1 MQFLATVMILLLT
14 EVYSVFVLRRLRIRW
29 VSKVSPQLQGKTQI
43 TEGIGYDVFPGTR
56 PEAIGIEGRDNT
68 KLE

>member
-29 VSKVSPQLQGKTQI
+29 VSKVWPQLQGKTQI
-43 TEGIGYDVFPGTR
+43 TEGIDMTYSLVPAPR
-56 PEAIGIEGRDNT
+56 
-68 KLE
+68 L